1 MKDFFRFFDKTT
13 FIIIFLL
20 CLFGVALIYSA
31 DYSSGQNH
39 YLKQLLWLLVSLV
52 CFFLVINLKVE
63 TLFRHSL
70 VLFLAVLVILF
81 IQIVAGRII
90 AGTRSWLRFGFFQVQ
105 VSEFV
110 KIPLALLLA
119 KFLTTFDRI
128 DFKRLFQLLGIVG
141 APVILIALQPDF
153 GVSFVLCSFFISVL
167 FLKRIS
173 IIVLIATIFFAGVGG
188 FIGWNSVLKPYQK
201 ARILSFLN
209 PSKYSKTSGYQMIQS
224 QIAIGSGGLSGKGY
238 LKGSQSRYQ
247 FLPTRHTD
255 FVVSVLGEELGFIGV
270 SLLFFLF
277 FIFFYRQLQ
286 FRFSTD
292 EEFYF
297 IFLFSGLVF
306 FQLLVNIM
314 MAIGLFP
321 VLGITLPFVSYG
333 GSSLLSLFIGEAI
346 IFRIK
351 VNAFLT

>member
-1 MKDFFRFFDKTT
+1 MRDFIRFFDKIT
-13 FIIIFLL
+13 FIIILLL
-20 CLFGVALIYSA
+20 CVFGVALIYSA

-39 YLKQLLWLLVSLV
+39 YLKQLLWILISLF
-52 CFFLVINLKVE
+52 CFFIAINLKVE
-63 TLFRHSL
+63 MLFRHSI
-70 VLFLAVLVILF
+70 VLFLSILVLLF
-81 IQIVAGRII
+81 IQIVFGRII
-90 AGTRSWLRFGFFQVQ
+90 AGTKSWVRFGFFQVQ

-110 KIPLALLLA
+110 KIPLALVLA
-119 KFLTTFDRI
+119 KFLTSFDRI
-128 DFKRLFQLLGIVG
+128 DFKQFFQLLGIIG
-141 APVILIALQPDF
+141 APVLLIAMQPDF
-153 GVSFVLCSFFISVL
+153 GVSFVLCSFFIIVL
-167 FLKRIS
+167 FLKRIRVT
-173 IIVLIATIFFAGVGG
+173 VLIVTFLFAGGGG
-188 FIGWNSVLKPYQK
+188 FFGWNSVLKPYQK

-270 SLLFFLF
+270 SMLFFLF

-306 FQLLVNIM
+306 FQLLVNIL

-351 VNAFLT
+351 VNAFLP